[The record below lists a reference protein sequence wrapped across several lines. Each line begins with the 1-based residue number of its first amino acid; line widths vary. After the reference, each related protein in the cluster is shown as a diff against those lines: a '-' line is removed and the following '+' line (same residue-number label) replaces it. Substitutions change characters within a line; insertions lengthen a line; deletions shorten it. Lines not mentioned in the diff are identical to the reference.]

1 MRPLDDTRNIGHDER
16 LVVTHLDDAQVG
28 FERGESIVGDLGF
41 GSRDHREQGALARIG
56 EPDQPDVGQDLQFED
71 EGAFV
76 ALLARL
82 RIARRLVRGALEMP
96 VSEAAPAAFEQY
108 ELFAV
113 GRHLADIFGE
123 RGAVLLFDH
132 TPGDRAQRHGDD
144 DVPGVPARRAGSRA
158 ALPVLGELVAL
169 VFEVDKR
176 PVLAVALQDDAAALA
191 AVAAVGAAESHEFF
205 TAEMRRAGPSVS
217 RTGKYFHVIY
227 KVRTCHTLII

>member
-1 MRPLDDTRNIGHDER
+1 M
-16 LVVTHLDDAQVG
+16 
-28 FERGESIVGDLGF
+28 
-41 GSRDHREQGALARIG
+41 
-56 EPDQPDVGQDLQFED
+56 
-71 EGAFV
+71 
-76 ALLARL
+76 ALLKCQFPRPP
-82 RIARRLVRGALEMP
+82 RP
-96 VSEAAPAAFEQY
+96 PFEQY

-176 PVLAVALQDDAAALA
+176 PVRLSPCRTMLPPLPPSPPSGPPKATNFSRRKC
-191 AVAAVGAAESHEFF
+191 AEPAPPCPERANIF
-205 TAEMRRAGPSVS
+205 T
-217 RTGKYFHVIY
+217 
-227 KVRTCHTLII
+227 